1 MTFDA
6 RSKERLE
13 ALGRTL
19 PKKLPLPETPPA
31 KRPTASPADRAGAG
45 SREMGATAPDRE
57 LPQRLPPGGR
67 RPSAAE
73 PRHAL
78 ERAQDP
84 ADLFRALISASADGT
99 VPPHLLDRLR
109 ELEAPRRPDPTGAM
123 ESGGALGPGAAR
135 GASAPPTSNRRTAP
149 NPSGAAPL
157 RAPGQGGKGAAAP
170 GRRRG
175 SRSPGQASEDQD
187 LYTAFAQLLLEDD
200 AD

>member
-19 PKKLPLPETPPA
+19 PKKLPLPEAPPA
-31 KRPTASPADRAGAG
+31 PRGSAPPSDSTGTESGGRRAPAQR
-45 SREMGATAPDRE
+45 RE
-57 LPQRLPPGGR
+57 LPQRLPPGAR
-67 RPSAAE
+67 RPPAE
-73 PRHAL
+73 APRHPL

-109 ELEAPRRPDPTGAM
+109 ELEGSRRPDSTGAS
-123 ESGGALGPGAAR
+123 ESLRVSGQGANW
-135 GASAPPTSNRRTAP
+135 GASAPSASDRRLAP
-149 NPSGAAPL
+149 IPLGAPAP
-157 RAPGQGGKGAAAP
+157 RAPGKGGKGAAAV

-175 SRSPGQASEDQD
+175 TRNPGQAGEDQD

-200 AD
+200 ED